1 MRESLIFVAAM
12 AVVFAATVLIS
23 KKLIPVLK
31 SRKMG
36 QKILD
41 IGPRWHKSKEGT
53 PTMGGIAFIIPAAL
67 VGIAGCVY
75 IAVTDGIRASLPLVF
90 TLFYGLCGGLIGMID
105 DSAKLR
111 KKQNEGLTA
120 PQKFLLQ
127 VLAAGLYL
135 FGMAMV
141 RRAGGLPPMT
151 EIYFPFIDKSVDFGI
166 FYYVI
171 ALLLLVGV
179 MNSVNLTDGIDGLCS
194 SVTLIVGVFFAA
206 SAYFTGGAAPEL
218 SSLILGAALI
228 GSCAGFLVY
237 NFYPARVFMGDTGS
251 LFLGGLVVGGA
262 FMAENPLLVIVFGFW
277 YILET
282 ASVMLQVGYFK
293 LTHGKRLFKMAP
305 IHHHFEQLG
314 WSEVKIVAVA
324 SAVTAVLSAVSLVWG
339 LR

>member
-1 MRESLIFVAAM
+1 MQESIIFVAATVLM
-12 AVVFAATVLIS
+12 FLSTVLIS
-23 KKLIPVLK
+23 KKLIPILK

-36 QKILD
+36 QKILE
-41 IGPRWHKSKEGT
+41 IGPRWHKGKEGT
-53 PTMGGIAFIIPAAL
+53 PTMGGIAFIAPAAII
-67 VGIAGCVY
+67 GIAGCVW
-75 IAVTDGIRASLPLVF
+75 IALTDGIRASLPLVF
-90 TLFYGLCGGLIGMID
+90 TLFYGLAGGLIGMID

-120 PQKFLLQ
+120 PQKFLCQ

-141 RRAGGLPPMT
+141 RRAEGLPPMT
-151 EIYFPFIDKSVDFGI
+151 EIYIPFIGVTVDFGLF
-166 FYYVI
+166 FYLI

-206 SAYFTGGAAPEL
+206 SAYFTGSAEPEL
-218 SSLILGAALI
+218 SPLLLGAALI
-228 GSCAGFLVY
+228 GGCAGFLVY

-251 LFLGGLVVGGA
+251 LFLGGLIVGGA
-262 FMAENPLLVIVFGFW
+262 FMTGNPLLVIVYGFW

-314 WSEVKIVAVA
+314 WSEVKIVVVA
-324 SAVTAVLSAVSLVWG
+324 SAVTAVLSAVSLIFG